1 MYLEKQVK
9 KVDNMVSGF
18 EDQLAVDTVL
28 VNEPNNINT
37 HSKQLQV
44 TSI

>member
-1 MYLEKQVK
+1 MFLEKQIK

-18 EDQLAVDTVL
+18 EDKLAVDTVL
-28 VNEPNNINT
+28 VNESNNINT

-44 TSI
+44 ETI